1 MIDFTAIIAKLDTLA
16 QMCNE
21 LYKEAEAN
29 SWNEKSTAK
38 WKQATTAY
46 RATKQAVE
54 LVGDYYVAGCKHDDG
69 TYTHEIVED
78 T

>member
-1 MIDFTAIIAKLDTLA
+1 MVDFTGIIEKLNTLA

-29 SWNEKSTAK
+29 GWDEKSTAK
-38 WKQATTAY
+38 WKQATIAY

-54 LVGDYYVAGCKHDDG
+54 LVGDYYIISNKHDDG
-69 TYTHEIVED
+69 TYTHEIGED